1 MSLIV
6 RLLAIA
12 VLFGTLVLLIGPATT
27 METTRPGVDKAA
39 HFIAF
44 GLVLWALGVLFRRPS
59 RLVLA
64 IVAATLGSF
73 TEIVQA
79 MVGRD
84 AEVLDFVADALGV
97 LTALLVW
104 SLWRCLR
111 PRKAADPVKE
121 AAPR

>member
-12 VLFGTLVLLIGPATT
+12 VLLGTLVLLIGPATT

-64 IVAATLGSF
+64 IVAMGLGGL

-79 MVGRD
+79 VVGRD
-84 AEVLDFVADALGV
+84 AELLDFVADSLGV
-97 LTALLVW
+97 MTALLAWSVW
-104 SLWRCLR
+104 RGFR
-111 PRKAADPVKE
+111 PRGATTPAQ
-121 AAPR
+121 